1 MKLVGVLIAYNPNIE
16 LLEKNINSYMSDL
29 NKLIIV
35 NNSSYS
41 LEKKIK
47 FSEEVSKKIEII
59 NLFDNMGIAKAQNIG
74 MEKAYNDG
82 ADYVLQ
88 LDQDS
93 IFEEKG
99 VTNLLSSFESLL
111 KNGIK
116 VGILGPS
123 IDNYSNYNKKT
134 IKEKTIKEKRMIVI
148 ENRYYKKVKEIISS
162 GALISKE
169 AYTKV
174 GGVMEELFIDYVD
187 TEYCWRIKKM
197 GFEVIQDLNVRLFHS
212 IGNGKIKYKGKE
224 YIVSAPVRNY
234 YQTRNELYL
243 LKYQYVPLN
252 WKRDAIKRIIR
263 RVFLFK
269 KIMPDGDLRKCYII
283 KGIKDFFSKKMG
295 KIDSE
300 F

>member
-1 MKLVGVLIAYNPNIE
+1 MKVVGVLIAYNPNIE

-99 VTNLLSSFESLL
+99 VINLLSSFESLL

-148 ENRYYKKVKEIISS
+148 ENRYYKKVVTAQ
-162 GALISKE
+162 AL
-169 AYTKV
+169 
-174 GGVMEELFIDYVD
+174 
-187 TEYCWRIKKM
+187 KK
-197 GFEVIQDLNVRLFHS
+197 
-212 IGNGKIKYKGKE
+212 
-224 YIVSAPVRNY
+224 
-234 YQTRNELYL
+234 
-243 LKYQYVPLN
+243 
-252 WKRDAIKRIIR
+252 
-263 RVFLFK
+263 
-269 KIMPDGDLRKCYII
+269 
-283 KGIKDFFSKKMG
+283 
-295 KIDSE
+295 
-300 F
+300 

>member
-1 MKLVGVLIAYNPNIE
+1 MKVVGVLIAYNPNIE

-99 VTNLLSSFESLL
+99 VINLLSSFESLL

-212 IGNGKIKYKGKE
+212 IGNGKIKYK
-224 YIVSAPVRNY
+224 
-234 YQTRNELYL
+234 
-243 LKYQYVPLN
+243 
-252 WKRDAIKRIIR
+252 
-263 RVFLFK
+263 
-269 KIMPDGDLRKCYII
+269 
-283 KGIKDFFSKKMG
+283 
-295 KIDSE
+295 
-300 F
+300 